1 MTNTETYSDL
11 SAINQSRLS
20 ERQTD
25 ELIGICKGILFDG
38 MVSYDEANNLYL
50 WFQSNPKAM
59 QTWPGKQLFYTLC
72 PMLKNDNLSTDDE
85 ERLLILLSNIIGL
98 PSVVNSGTNASSQ
111 LPLTQPPPAVFFD
124 RRVFVITGN
133 LKMGARRTVIQAIKE
148 QGGEVVL
155 KNIRMDT
162 DYLVI
167 GDIGSKSW
175 MHSTHGRKIE
185 RAVELREQGHG
196 IAIISEQ
203 HFMDSLIPLDDQ
215 QTASI
220 EADSNNVTPFFSA
233 FMQHLDEF
241 EALEQKNIKTGL
253 YENGVCLH
261 HCFKNGKLQTMPS
274 FSIELDEDND
284 KPWGVYGLSMPLLFD
299 TPDEALAEL
308 LRLANI

>member
-1 MTNTETYSDL
+1 MEDNNNTTRDKQHI
-11 SAINQSRLS
+11 A
-20 ERQTD
+20 ERQID
-25 ELIGICKGILFDG
+25 ELVGICKGILFDG

-50 WFQSNPKAM
+50 WFQANPKAM
-59 QTWPGKQLFYTLC
+59 QAWPGNQLFLTLC
-72 PMLKNDNLSTDDE
+72 PMLKNDKLSSDDE

-98 PSVVNSGTNASSQ
+98 PSVVNSGTNASTQ
-111 LPLTQPPPAVFFD
+111 LPLTDPAPAIFFD

-133 LKMGARRTVIQAIKE
+133 LKMGARRTVIQAIE
-148 QGGEVVL
+148 ELGGEVVL

-185 RAVELREQGHG
+185 RAIELLEQGTG

-203 HFMDSLIPLDDQ
+203 HFMDSLIPSDVQ

-220 EADSNNVTPFFSA
+220 EAANDNVTPFFSA

-261 HCFKNGKLQTMPS
+261 HCFKNGKPQTLPS
-274 FSIELDEDND
+274 FSVELDEDNE
-284 KPWGVYGLSMPLLFD
+284 KPWGVYGLSTPLLFE
-299 TPDEALAEL
+299 TPEEALVEL